1 MLSPP
6 VVAWVSSGLP
16 WFPVHAVGPGRA
28 MLLSAGLGVLLARM
42 ALTSLVLLPRRIEAT
57 EALSVGVW
65 LAIIHLGIA
74 L

>member
-1 MLSPP
+1 
-6 VVAWVSSGLP
+6 
-16 WFPVHAVGPGRA
+16 